1 MNTNTNFYRWAIAL
15 LVATLSSL
23 AHADLKV
30 FATVP
35 EWGALAQAL
44 GGDKVKVYTA
54 TTGLQDPHRIQ
65 ARPSLIANARTSNL
79 VIATGAGLEDGWLP
93 VVQRESNN
101 PAISNGQ
108 PGFLAASTYVRMLDV
123 PVSVDRTMGDVHAA
137 GNPHIQTDPRNML
150 LIGRAL
156 SARLEQLDP
165 ENAAYYRSRGEQ
177 FQRDWQANLARWQ
190 KEGAP
195 LRGIKVWVQHD
206 GYPYMNQWLGLK
218 QVGVLEPR
226 PGVEASSRQLAE
238 IVQRQQWL
246 EGRMVIASAYMNDAP
261 ARWFSEKAGIP
272 EVILPFTVGGNERV
286 KSLTELYDDTLNR
299 LLAALKTP

>member
-1 MNTNTNFYRWAIAL
+1 MKRFKILSASLAL
-15 LVATLSSL
+15 SFITSL

-35 EWGALAQAL
+35 EWGALAQTL

-79 VIATGAGLEDGWLP
+79 VMATGAGLENGWLP

-101 PAISNGQ
+101 PGIMNGK
-108 PGFLAASTYVRMLDV
+108 PGYFEATAYVRMLDV
-123 PVSVDRTMGDVHAA
+123 PAVVDRTMGDVHAA

-150 LIGRAL
+150 LVGRAL
-156 SARLEQLDP
+156 STRLEQLDP
-165 ENAAYYRSRGEQ
+165 ENAAYYRNRSEL
-177 FQRDWQANLARWQ
+177 FQKDWQANLARWQ

-195 LRGIKVWVQHD
+195 LRGVKIWAQHD
-206 GYPYMNQWLGLK
+206 GYPYMNAWLGLN

-226 PGVEASSRQLAE
+226 PGVEPSSRQLAE
-238 IVQRQQWL
+238 ILQRQQNVQ
-246 EGRMVIASAYMNDAP
+246 GRVVIASAYLNDAP
-261 ARWFSEKAGIP
+261 SNWLGEKANIP
-272 EVILPFTVGGNERV
+272 VVVLPFTVGGNEQA
-286 KSLTELYDDTLNR
+286 KTLAALYDDTLQR
-299 LLAALKTP
+299 LLAALK

>member
-1 MNTNTNFYRWAIAL
+1 MISRQQFIAL
-15 LVATLSSL
+15 LLALSSTL
-23 AHADLKV
+23 AHADLKI

-35 EWGALAQAL
+35 EWGALAQTL

-79 VIATGAGLEDGWLP
+79 VVATGAGLENGWLP

-101 PAISNGQ
+101 PAIMNGK
-108 PGFLAASTYVRMLDV
+108 PGYFETTAYVRMLDV
-123 PVSVDRTMGDVHAA
+123 PAVVDRTMGDVHAA

-150 LIGRAL
+150 LVGRAL
-156 SARLEQLDP
+156 STRLEQLDP

-177 FQRDWQANLARWQ
+177 FQKEWQANLARWQ

-195 LRGIKVWVQHD
+195 LRGVKVWAQHD
-206 GYPYMNQWLGLK
+206 GYPYMNAWLGLN

-226 PGVEASSRQLAE
+226 PGVEPSSRQLAE
-238 IVQRQQWL
+238 MLQRQQNAQA
-246 EGRMVIASAYMNDAP
+246 RMVIASAYLNDTP
-261 ARWFSEKAGIP
+261 SYWLGEKANIP
-272 EVILPFTVGGNERV
+272 VVVLPFTIGGNEQA
-286 KSLTELYDDTLNR
+286 KTLAALYDDTLQR
-299 LLAALKTP
+299 LLAALK